1 VLVVEDDP
9 DARDGLRR
17 LLEDWGYSV
26 TVARDGRE
34 ALEMARVQ
42 AASVALVDIGL
53 PEMDGYAV
61 ARQLR
66 ADLGEG
72 APFLVALT
80 GHAGPEDRSR
90 ALSSGFDAYL
100 AKPIDFSRLSTLI
113 ASRTA
118 V

>member
-1 VLVVEDDP
+1 
-9 DARDGLRR
+9 
-17 LLEDWGYSV
+17 
-26 TVARDGRE
+26 
-34 ALEMARVQ
+34 M
-42 AASVALVDIGL
+42 
-53 PEMDGYAV
+53 
-61 ARQLR
+61 
-66 ADLGEG
+66 GEG

-100 AKPIDFSRLSTLI
+100 AKPIDFSRLSMLI